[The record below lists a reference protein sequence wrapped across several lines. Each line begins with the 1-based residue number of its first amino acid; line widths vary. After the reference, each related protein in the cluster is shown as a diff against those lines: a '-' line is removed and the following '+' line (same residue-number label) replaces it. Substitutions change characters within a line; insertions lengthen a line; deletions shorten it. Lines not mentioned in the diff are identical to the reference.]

1 MKAKSTYRKRWGV
14 PGGPDLLDQV
24 PDLLDQVPD
33 LLDRIPGWVDAMTA
47 NGLRD
52 TVLRILSGGPRSGA
66 ELIEEIGALPGRPRI
81 TAEQL
86 YPLLD
91 QLTDENLVTAGTK
104 DRPRAYA
111 LTEEGREAAARRGG
125 SGAFG
130 PFGSFDPFA
139 SAGSAGSAGSSG
151 SSGSS
156 GARPGEAHRLL
167 GDVLMAAGRLE
178 WSGDA
183 RRREQAAAVLA
194 EARRELYR
202 LLADEEC

>member
-1 MKAKSTYRKRWGV
+1 MKAKSAYRKRWGV

-33 LLDRIPGWVDAMTA
+33 LLDQVPDLLDRIPAWVDGMAA
-47 NGLRD
+47 RGLRD
-52 TVLRILSGGPRSGA
+52 AVLRLLDGGPRSGA
-66 ELIEEIGALPGRPRI
+66 ELIEEIGTLPGRPHV

-86 YPLLD
+86 YPLLH

-111 LTEEGREAAARRGG
+111 LTEEGRETVRRRGSSTPG
-125 SGAFG
+125 KGA
-130 PFGSFDPFA
+130 
-139 SAGSAGSAGSSG
+139 
-151 SSGSS
+151 
-156 GARPGEAHRLL
+156 GEAHRVL

-194 EARRELYR
+194 ETRRELYR
-202 LLADEEC
+202 LLADEES

>member
-33 LLDRIPGWVDAMTA
+33 LLDRIPGWVDAMAA

-66 ELIEEIGALPGRPRI
+66 ELIEEIGTLRGRPRI

-130 PFGSFDPFA
+130 PFGSFA
-139 SAGSAGSAGSSG
+139 SAGSSG
-151 SSGSS
+151 STDSS

>member
-66 ELIEEIGALPGRPRI
+66 ELIEEIGTLPGRPRI

-91 QLTDENLVTAGTK
+91 QLTDENLVTAGTE

-130 PFGSFDPFA
+130 PFGSSD
-139 SAGSAGSAGSSG
+139 
-151 SSGSS
+151 SS